1 MLEKYGMFKDD
12 EGNLKAI
19 YKDEKGYIDVDFR
32 ESNTTDTILVSST
45 YDMVGKEQVSVSDV
59 YYVINKCFGYL
70 SDGNIDRQKNSKKL
84 EVYVRNTGSIQEEW
98 FNLFRSRSSYF
109 KNHGYSQ
116 IWVLPGLSNV
126 LGTEL
131 DNDFIYKMLH
141 TTDYNKGNE
150 LNFFKWVKKYMI
162 VEKQREDYIS
172 WDEYFMAI
180 SKLSAMRSKDP
191 NTQVGAC
198 IVSEDNRLLSI
209 GYNGAPNG
217 YKDYKFPWDRE
228 GENLKTKYPFVVHAE
243 RNAILNYRGSRQDF
257 IGARIYVDLFPCN
270 ECAKEIIQAGI
281 SEVIYLSDK
290 YADTESTIASKMLL
304 DECGVKYRQLG
315 EEYRK
320 VLTIDLRK

>member
-1 MLEKYGMFKDD
+1 MLEKYGMFKDWR
-12 EGNLKAI
+12 NYIWHI
-19 YKDEKGYIDVDFR
+19 YKDRNGYIDITLNSEENVDYI
-32 ESNTTDTILVSST
+32 TVPVS
-45 YDMVGKEQVSVSDV
+45 YDLEGKNIISIRTLLEVISDV
-59 YYVINKCFGYL
+59 VKGKRKNQLVIYVENFGENENQEFMSELYSKFDILKKYYNFISLKYAYL
-70 SDGNIDRQKNSKKL
+70 DMRYLDIQFVKN
-84 EVYVRNTGSIQEEW
+84 
-98 FNLFRSRSSYF
+98 
-109 KNHGYSQ
+109 
-116 IWVLPGLSNV
+116 
-126 LGTEL
+126 
-131 DNDFIYKMLH
+131 MLH
-141 TTDYNKGNE
+141 SQSYSCEDERMFNE
-150 LNFFKWVKKYMI
+150 WVRKNRI
-162 VEKQREDYIS
+162 VNKQREDYIS